1 MKTPDLIVI
10 GAGAAGLLCA
20 ITAARRGRRV
30 LVLERANKVGKKI
43 LMSGGGRCNFTNL
56 HITPDR
62 YISANPHFC
71 KSALSRYTQW
81 DFIALVE
88 KHGIEYYEK
97 ETVDGLSG
105 QLFCRQSSKLIVAM
119 LMEECRQAGVEIKLN
134 CEIEAVT
141 HSSAVWVRSGSRGA
155 KRSQP
160 GLSLAEVTAQ
170 TENKAPTGGMAAPA
184 GGFRLK
190 TSLGSFTSDKLVVA
204 AGGLS
209 VPSLGG
215 SGIGYELAETFGLR
229 LRPKSA
235 GLVPFTFTDSV
246 HDVCSRLS
254 GISTEAILF
263 SDPQSSSPQVSF
275 REDILFTH
283 RGLSGPAALQLSSY
297 WQPGESIIINLLP
310 DHDIWK
316 LLLSWKEAHPKSLLR
331 THLDHQLP
339 RKLVLELENM
349 WWPELAETAL
359 AEWPNVWFES
369 VAQQLGG
376 WFLKPAG
383 TEGYRTA
390 EVTLGG
396 IDTRDLSSK
405 TMESTTPGLFF
416 IGELVDVTGHLGGFN
431 FQWAWSSGFVAGEAV

>member
-1 MKTPDLIVI
+1 MENPDLIVI
-10 GAGAAGLLCA
+10 GAGAAGLMCA

-30 LVLERANKVGKKI
+30 LVLERSNKVGKKI

-88 KHGIEYYEK
+88 KHGIEYFEK

-105 QLFCRQSSKLIVAM
+105 QLFCRQSAKLIVAM
-119 LMEECRQAGVEIKLN
+119 LKTECQEAGVEIKLN
-134 CEIEAVT
+134 CDIEAVIHLT
-141 HSSAVWVRSGSRGA
+141 IDKAM
-155 KRSQP
+155 P
-160 GLSLAEVTAQ
+160 G
-170 TENKAPTGGMAAPA
+170 

-190 TSLGSFTSDKLVVA
+190 TSLGDYASEKLVVA

-209 VPSLGG
+209 IPSLGG
-215 SGIGYELAETFGLR
+215 SGFGYELAESFGLR

-235 GLVPFTFTDSV
+235 GLVPFTFTDSM
-246 HDVCSRLS
+246 HDVCNRLS
-254 GISTEAILF
+254 GVSTEAVLF
-263 SDPQSSSPQVSF
+263 SDPQATPQVSF

-297 WQPGESIIINLLP
+297 WQPGEHIIINLLP
-310 DHDIWK
+310 DLDAWQ
-316 LLLSWKEAHPKSLLR
+316 LLLSWKQGHPKSLLR

-339 RKLVLELENM
+339 RKLVLELEKM

-359 AEWPNVWFES
+359 AEWPNVWLES
-369 VAQQLGG
+369 VAQQLAG
-376 WFLKPAG
+376 WSLKPAG

-396 IDTRDLSSK
+396 VDTRDLSSK
-405 TMESTTPGLFF
+405 TMESTTPGLYF
-416 IGELVDVTGHLGGFN
+416 IGEVVDVTGHLGGFN